1 MSDEKTQSP
10 TARRLQKARDDG
22 QVAVSRELSMLASL
36 SAGTMVIA
44 TQGGGGAVAHW
55 LAACLQ
61 QTRFQGLQT
70 WAACVHSLVLGI
82 LPVALASLGGYA
94 AATLLQTGF
103 LLRAAA
109 LQPDLSRL
117 SPLAGLK
124 RMFGLQAFVLVVK
137 ALAKLGLL
145 ATCLYLALRKVLP
158 TLPSATSDMPEKLYR
173 QILAHG
179 WHLLLLLLGAQ
190 AVIAGA
196 DLLWERV
203 SLNRK
208 LRMSHQDLRDEHKES
223 EGNPQIKHKL
233 RQLAR
238 ARAGRRMMQKVPKA
252 AVVITNPTHYAVA
265 LTYERG
271 AQGAPRLVAKGAD
284 DVAAKIRELARDN
297 RVPIVA
303 NPPLARALYRV
314 ELDTEIPAEHFKAV
328 AEIIAYVWRMRTQ
341 AMRR

>member
-36 SAGTMVIA
+36 SAGTMVVA
-44 TQGGGGAVAHW
+44 GQGDGAKVARW
-55 LAACLQ
+55 FAAALQ
-61 QTRFQGLQT
+61 QTRFDGAQT
-70 WAACVHSLVLGI
+70 WSWLGHSVMLSVLPAAAAAI
-82 LPVALASLGGYA
+82 GGYA

-103 LLRAAA
+103 LLRTAA

-117 SPLAGLK
+117 SPIAGLK
-124 RMFGLQAFVLVVK
+124 RMFGVQGLVLVMK
-137 ALAKLGLL
+137 ALAKLAVLG
-145 ATCLYLALRKVLP
+145 TCLYFALRRVLP
-158 TLPSATSDMPEKLYR
+158 GLPNVTFDLPELLYR
-173 QILAHG
+173 QILAHS
-179 WHLLLLLLGAQ
+179 WHFLLLLLGAQ

-196 DLLWERV
+196 DLFWERV
-203 SLNRK
+203 SLLRK

-223 EGNPQIKHKL
+223 EGNPQVKQKL

-238 ARAGRRMMQKVPKA
+238 SRAGRRMMQKVPKA
-252 AVVITNPTHYAVA
+252 AVIITNPTHYAVA

-284 DVAAKIRELARDN
+284 DVAAKIRELGREN

-328 AEIIAYVWRMRTQ
+328 AEIIAYVWRMRAQ
-341 AMRR
+341 ALRR

>member
-1 MSDEKTQSP
+1 
-10 TARRLQKARDDG
+10 
-22 QVAVSRELSMLASL
+22 MLASL
-36 SAGTMVIA
+36 SAGTMAVA
-44 TQGGGGAVAHW
+44 ARGDGASVAHW
-55 LAACLQ
+55 FAASLQ
-61 QTRFQGLQT
+61 QTHFQGAQT
-70 WAACVHSLVLGI
+70 WEAVARSLELGVLPAGVAA
-82 LPVALASLGGYA
+82 AGGYA

-117 SPLAGLK
+117 SPFAGFK
-124 RMFGLQAFVLVVK
+124 RMVGAQGLALVVK
-137 ALAKLGLL
+137 AFAKLAVLGACL
-145 ATCLYLALRKVLP
+145 ALALRRVLP
-158 TLPSATSDMPEKLYR
+158 ALPLAPFELPHLLYS
-173 QILAHG
+173 QIIAHG

-190 AVIAGA
+190 AAIAGA
-196 DLLWERV
+196 DVLWERF
-203 SLNRK
+203 SLARK

-238 ARAGRRMMQKVPKA
+238 VRAGRRMMQKVPKA

-328 AEIIAYVWRMRTQ
+328 AEIIAYVWRMRAQ
-341 AMRR
+341 ALRR

>member
-36 SAGTMVIA
+36 LAGTMVVA
-44 TQGGGGAVAHW
+44 EQGDGAAMARW
-55 LAACLQ
+55 FSAGLQ
-61 QTRFQGLQT
+61 QTRFQGAQT
-70 WAACVHSLVLGI
+70 WAWLAHSLMLGVLPAAAAAI
-82 LPVALASLGGYA
+82 GGYA

-103 LLRAAA
+103 LLRAAS

-117 SPLAGLK
+117 SPIAGLK
-124 RMFGLQAFVLVVK
+124 RMFGVQGLVQVIK
-137 ALAKLGLL
+137 ALAKLAVLG
-145 ATCLYLALRKVLP
+145 TCLSFALRRVLP
-158 TLPSATSDMPEKLYR
+158 VLPSVPFDLPDLLYH
-173 QILAHG
+173 QILAHS
-179 WHLLLLLLGAQ
+179 WRFLLLLLGAQ

-203 SLNRK
+203 SLLRK

-223 EGNPQIKHKL
+223 EGNPQIKQKL

-238 ARAGRRMMQKVPKA
+238 ARAGRRMMQEVPKA

-297 RVPIVA
+297 RVPIIA

-328 AEIIAYVWRMRTQ
+328 AEIIAYVWRMRAQ
-341 AMRR
+341 ALRR